1 MEPRHAVCR
10 CCVHKL
16 LCMLRTVQ
24 VQAEYHNMLELPQV
38 DAGSKMQ
45 TRVILQNSRTVGEK
59 MQWHSSYML

>member
-1 MEPRHAVCR
+1 
-10 CCVHKL
+10 
-16 LCMLRTVQ
+16 MLRTVQ